1 MMFIMTNIYY
11 ICLLYMFVACYV
23 DLRLSADDWWLAT
36 LYMRNTERMMDA
48 MEKAPAMICPT
59 VNAFKSILRD

>member
-23 DLRLSADDWWLAT
+23 DLRLSADDWWLAY
-36 LYMRNTERMMDA
+36 LVYEEHREDDGCNGEGPSNDL
-48 MEKAPAMICPT
+48 PD
-59 VNAFKSILRD
+59 S